1 MKTLRKPYN
10 LNNLLTLVAFIIL
23 FLISTQS
30 LLAQNDLNFY
40 LKKAYENS
48 PALKELKNL
57 KTVAK
62 LQNDSNYSQNFAYR
76 VYLSADYLFAPYF
89 NNNGKIISSNPDP
102 KAIGYDAGVTN
113 GGLYSAQFNIE
124 KNIFNS
130 ALRDALTKQRFIAE
144 NSANNNI
151 KLLERDL
158 RKQVTDQYLQTFLS
172 YQLYKLSDELISYL
186 NDQLK
191 ILGELVESGMSKQ
204 SEYLLLS
211 VEIENQRIAS
221 NDYLSQFRSNLA
233 DLNTLCGIKD
243 SSVVELEPI
252 ALELQNEKLSSELL
266 KKFELDSLA
275 IENQQ
280 QIFETK
286 YHPQVS
292 LFFNAGLNAIELNN
306 IQRKF
311 GLSAGVNFSLPIFD
325 GNQRSIT
332 RQQTKVSLETI
343 NNYKNNFQ
351 IILDNQ
357 RSNSLKKIE
366 SLKINLNNLSKQIES
381 YKTIIKIS
389 ERELQQGQLSMIE
402 YLTILKNFSD
412 IKKNKITTET
422 NYQLEINNFNY
433 WNY

>member
-1 MKTLRKPYN
+1 MMKKLIVFFSIIVSIN
-10 LNNLLTLVAFIIL
+10 LFAQRSLDYYLNEAYQNN
-23 FLISTQS
+23 
-30 LLAQNDLNFY
+30 
-40 LKKAYENS
+40 
-48 PALKELKNL
+48 PAINE
-57 KTVAK
+57 
-62 LQNDSNYSQNFAYR
+62 QQNFIRINSLQRDLDYAQTSGFQM
-76 VYLSADYLFAPYF
+76 YLSANYLFVPYF
-89 NNNGKIISSNPDP
+89 NNSSGIITSNPDQN
-102 KAIGYDAGVTN
+102 AIGYDIGLTN

-124 KNIFNS
+124 KNIFNG
-130 ALRDALTKQRFIAE
+130 ALSDALTKQRLIAE

-151 KLLERDL
+151 ELLKRDL
-158 RKQVTDQYLQTFLS
+158 RKQVTEQYLQTFLS
-172 YQLYKLSDELISYL
+172 YQLYKMNDELISYL

-191 ILGELVESGMSKQ
+191 ILGELVESGMAKQ

-211 VEIENQRIAS
+211 VEIENQKIAA
-221 NDYLSQFRSNLA
+221 NDYFSQFRSNLS
-233 DLNTLCGIKD
+233 DLNTLCGFKD

-286 YHPQVS
+286 YQPQIS
-292 LFFNAGLNAIELNN
+292 LFFNTGLNAVELNN

-325 GNQRSIT
+325 GSQRSIT
-332 RQQTKVSLETI
+332 QQQTKVSIESI
-343 NNYKNNFQ
+343 NNYKYNFQ
-351 IILDNQ
+351 IVLDNQ
-357 RSNSLKKIE
+357 RNNSLKKIE
-366 SLKINLNNLSKQIES
+366 SLKTNLNNLTKQIES
-381 YKTIIKIS
+381 YNTIIKIS

-412 IKKNKITTET
+412 FKKNKITAET

>member
-1 MKTLRKPYN
+1 MKYIIFVSVLFTTIN
-10 LNNLLTLVAFIIL
+10 LFAQRSLGYYLNEAYQNN
-23 FLISTQS
+23 
-30 LLAQNDLNFY
+30 
-40 LKKAYENS
+40 
-48 PALKELKNL
+48 PAINE
-57 KTVAK
+57 
-62 LQNDSNYSQNFAYR
+62 QQNFIRINSLQRDLDYAQTSGFQM
-76 VYLSADYLFAPYF
+76 YLSANYLFVPYF
-89 NNNGKIISSNPDP
+89 NNSSGIITSNPDQN
-102 KAIGYDAGVTN
+102 AIGYDIGLTN

-124 KNIFNS
+124 KNIFNG
-130 ALRDALTKQRFIAE
+130 ALSDALTKQRLIAE

-151 KLLERDL
+151 ELLKRDL
-158 RKQVTDQYLQTFLS
+158 RKQVTEQYLQTFLS
-172 YQLYKLSDELISYL
+172 YQVYKMSDELISYL

-191 ILGELVESGMSKQ
+191 ILGELVESGMAKQ

-211 VEIENQRIAS
+211 VEIENQKIAA
-221 NDYLSQFRSNLA
+221 NDYFSQFRSNLS
-233 DLNTLCGIKD
+233 DLNTLCGFKD

-286 YHPQVS
+286 YQPQIS
-292 LFFNAGLNAIELNN
+292 LFFNTGLNAVELNN

-325 GNQRSIT
+325 GSQRSIT
-332 RQQTKVSLETI
+332 QQQTKVSIESI
-343 NNYKNNFQ
+343 NNYKYNFQ
-351 IILDNQ
+351 IVLDNQ
-357 RSNSLKKIE
+357 RNNSLKKIE
-366 SLKINLNNLSKQIES
+366 SLKTNLNNLTKQIES
-381 YKTIIKIS
+381 YNTIIKIS

-412 IKKNKITTET
+412 FKKNKITAET

>member
-1 MKTLRKPYN
+1 MKYIIFVSVLFTTIN
-10 LNNLLTLVAFIIL
+10 LFAQRSLDYYLNEAYQNN
-23 FLISTQS
+23 
-30 LLAQNDLNFY
+30 
-40 LKKAYENS
+40 
-48 PALKELKNL
+48 PAINE
-57 KTVAK
+57 
-62 LQNDSNYSQNFAYR
+62 QQNFIRINSLQRDLDYAQTSGFQM
-76 VYLSADYLFAPYF
+76 YLSANYLFVPYF
-89 NNNGKIISSNPDP
+89 NNSSEIITSNPDQN
-102 KAIGYDAGVTN
+102 AIGYDIGLTN

-124 KNIFNS
+124 KNIFNG
-130 ALRDALTKQRFIAE
+130 ALSDALTKQRLIAE

-151 KLLERDL
+151 ELLKRDL
-158 RKQVTDQYLQTFLS
+158 PKQVTDQYLQTFLS
-172 YQLYKLSDELISYL
+172 YQLYKMSDELISYL

-191 ILGELVESGMSKQ
+191 ILGELVESGMAKQ

-211 VEIENQRIAS
+211 VEIENQKIAA
-221 NDYLSQFRSNLA
+221 NDYFSQFRSNLS
-233 DLNTLCGIKD
+233 DLNTLCGFKD

-286 YHPQVS
+286 YQPQIS
-292 LFFNAGLNAIELNN
+292 LFFNTGLNAVELNN

-332 RQQTKVSLETI
+332 QQQTKVSIETI
-343 NNYKNNFQ
+343 NNYKYNFQ
-351 IILDNQ
+351 IVLDNQ
-357 RSNSLKKIE
+357 RNNSLKKIE
-366 SLKINLNNLSKQIES
+366 SLKTNLNNLTKQIES
-381 YKTIIKIS
+381 YNTIIKIS

-412 IKKNKITTET
+412 FKKNKITAET

>member
-1 MKTLRKPYN
+1 MKYIIFVSVLFTTIN
-10 LNNLLTLVAFIIL
+10 LFAQRSLDYYLNEAYQNN
-23 FLISTQS
+23 
-30 LLAQNDLNFY
+30 
-40 LKKAYENS
+40 
-48 PALKELKNL
+48 PAINE
-57 KTVAK
+57 
-62 LQNDSNYSQNFAYR
+62 QQNFIRINSLQRDLDYAQTSGFQM
-76 VYLSADYLFAPYF
+76 YLSANYLFVPYF
-89 NNNGKIISSNPDP
+89 NNSSGIITSNPDQN
-102 KAIGYDAGVTN
+102 AIGYDIGLTN

-124 KNIFNS
+124 KNIFNG
-130 ALRDALTKQRFIAE
+130 ALSDALTKQRLIAE

-151 KLLERDL
+151 ELLKRDL
-158 RKQVTDQYLQTFLS
+158 RKQVTDQYLQTFLA
-172 YQLYKLSDELISYL
+172 YQLYKMSDELISYL

-191 ILGELVESGMSKQ
+191 ILGELVESGMAKQ

-211 VEIENQRIAS
+211 VEIENQKIAA
-221 NDYLSQFRSNLA
+221 NDYFSQFRSNLS
-233 DLNTLCGIKD
+233 DLNTLCGFKD

-286 YHPQVS
+286 YQPQIS
-292 LFFNAGLNAIELNN
+292 LFFNTGLNAVELNN

-325 GNQRSIT
+325 GSQRSIT
-332 RQQTKVSLETI
+332 QQQTKVSIESI
-343 NNYKNNFQ
+343 NNYKYNFQ
-351 IILDNQ
+351 IVLDNQ
-357 RSNSLKKIE
+357 RNNSLKKIE
-366 SLKINLNNLSKQIES
+366 SLKTNLNNLTKQIES
-381 YKTIIKIS
+381 YNTIIKIS

-412 IKKNKITTET
+412 FKKNKITAET